1 MGTSESFGVHWNKAL
16 GTCGITDVY
25 SGSSSHLFKACQ
37 KGQDYKARL
46 YSLFTLHYVVFF
58 PLGIP
63 YRSTVPYGLNVLHVN
78 YL

>member
-46 YSLFTLHYVVFF
+46 
-58 PLGIP
+58 
-63 YRSTVPYGLNVLHVN
+63 
-78 YL
+78 